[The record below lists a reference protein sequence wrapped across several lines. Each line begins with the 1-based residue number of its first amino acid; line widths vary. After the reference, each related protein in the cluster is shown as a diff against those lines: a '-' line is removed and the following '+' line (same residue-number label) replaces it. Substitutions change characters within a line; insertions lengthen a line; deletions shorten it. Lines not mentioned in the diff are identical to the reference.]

1 MRAVCHSF
9 LCWRVHAYRSRA
21 VFPGP
26 AWVLGWVVAR
36 EQVAYVAA
44 CVAVIFGS
52 LCYMLCDFAGWPLLV
67 YEPYERI
74 WMVAAEPPSVASML
88 FPGMLLWGLCGALL
102 GAASSLVI
110 LSKRTKPLPQSAI
123 TLLGAWAASSTAF
136 TAMYFLWGL
145 WPF

>member
-1 MRAVCHSF
+1 MCLPQAPVCWARPVGCYAA
-9 LCWRVHAYRSRA
+9 L
-21 VFPGP
+21 
-26 AWVLGWVVAR
+26 VAR

-52 LCYMLCDFAGWPLLV
+52 LCYMLSDFAGWPLLI
-67 YEPYERI
+67 YEPYERA
-74 WMVAAEPPSVASML
+74 WLVASEPPSVAAML
-88 FPGMLLWGLCGALL
+88 FPGMLLWGLGGALL

-110 LSKRTKPLPQSAI
+110 VSKLQRPLSTSAVI
-123 TLLGAWAASSTAF
+123 LLGAWAASSTAF